1 MGMAWDERLT
11 PARGR
16 GVQGTPPAFL
26 PAASSAPSLPTL
38 SATHSTRCVPAGCPT
53 VSGCR
58 ADRAHLWGARASG
71 CAHLQGAPDL
81 VALLRARLCLP
92 VCAPRAPREG
102 GSRPSTKVIEVPS
115 HARVGGH
122 TTGSMRAVLGW
133 GRTAPG
139 TSPSPAVSPDRSA
152 SHYPVYQ
159 KQHLFN
165 TNPRWDS
172 GTFRRLGHLVR
183 ETQLN
188 FSR

>member
-1 MGMAWDERLT
+1 MEEAYREHRLRFCRR
-11 PARGR
+11 PR
-16 GVQGTPPAFL
+16 PP
-26 PAASSAPSLPTL
+26 
-38 SATHSTRCVPAGCPT
+38 R
-53 VSGCR
+53 GCR
-58 ADRAHLWGARASG
+58 LSQPRTAHTACLLAAPL
-71 CAHLQGAPDL
+71 CQGAERIGPTSGVPGHL
-81 VALLRARLCLP
+81 AVLTHKVPQIWWPCSE
-92 VCAPRAPREG
+92 CACACPCA
-102 GSRPSTKVIEVPS
+102 RPSTKVIEVPS

-172 GTFRRLGHLVR
+172 GAFRRLGHLVR